1 MDKGTQVYSHDATE
15 VGAATGS
22 THHCRMEGCTGR
34 RVTVKWPDGKVTHP
48 CTKGLTTREDGAFQI
63 G

>member
-1 MDKGTQVYSHDATE
+1 MNKGTKVYNTAGTE
-15 VGAATGS
+15 FGLTTGS

-48 CTKGLTTREDGAFQI
+48 CSKGMETQPDQSMRI
-63 G
+63 R